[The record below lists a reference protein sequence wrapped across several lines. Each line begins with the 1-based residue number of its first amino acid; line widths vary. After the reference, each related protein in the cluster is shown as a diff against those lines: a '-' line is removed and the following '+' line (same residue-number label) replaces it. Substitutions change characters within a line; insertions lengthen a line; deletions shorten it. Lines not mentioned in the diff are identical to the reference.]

1 MFGKKNE
8 EKKAVKLIKKEY
20 ECCQCHKIMGN
31 AYVKPEDS
39 DAFDNSYPMCWP
51 CFLEL
56 CDKAAGRKTEKET
69 NE

>member
-1 MFGKKNE
+1 MFGKKTE
-8 EKKAVKLIKKEY
+8 EKKSVKMVKKEY

-31 AYVKPEDS
+31 VYVKAEDS

-56 CDKAAGRKTEKET
+56 CDKAAVNKKKGVKK
-69 NE
+69 